1 MKCDKGKHHI
11 NFFRMIEKSYKKVA
25 LRISLCHLCYSYLD
39 FEKANCD
46 ATTARKLLV
55 LPSALVSASSQLV
68 STIVL
73 TSLLLLTDKIIILQK
88 LFHGGQETC
97 LQRRVESFLF
107 YIILLVLGCWQ
118 HYYFSH
124 IIALMPLSVYN
135 LSSSQWKIIIIILL
149 WQGIKSS
156 SDFSLF

>member
-11 NFFRMIEKSYKKVA
+11 NFFRMIEKSCKKVA
-25 LRISLCHLCYSYLD
+25 LRISLCHLCYLD

-46 ATTARKLLV
+46 ATTARKLLE
-55 LPSALVSASSQLV
+55 LPSALVSASQLV

-73 TSLLLLTDKIIILQK
+73 TSLLTDKIIILQK

-156 SDFSLF
+156 SDFSLL

>member
-1 MKCDKGKHHI
+1 MR
-11 NFFRMIEKSYKKVA
+11 FLSV
-25 LRISLCHLCYSYLD
+25 CHLCYYLD

-55 LPSALVSASSQLV
+55 LPSALVSASQLV

-73 TSLLLLTDKIIILQK
+73 TSLLTDKIIILQK

-149 WQGIKSS
+149 
-156 SDFSLF
+156 